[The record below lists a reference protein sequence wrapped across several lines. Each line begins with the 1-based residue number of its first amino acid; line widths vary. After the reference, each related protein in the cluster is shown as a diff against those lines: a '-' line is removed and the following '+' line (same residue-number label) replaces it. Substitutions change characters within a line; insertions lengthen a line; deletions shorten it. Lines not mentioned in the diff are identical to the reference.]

1 MGLLDK
7 LIDKIVDSAKK
18 KKADSV
24 VTKLTKG
31 NPRFAKAVENHKK
44 SVDALKA
51 EIEAMAKEKGIKL

>member
-31 NPRFAKAVENHKK
+31 NPRFAKAVEDHKK

>member
-44 SVDALKA
+44 SLDALKA

>member
-1 MGLLDK
+1 M
-7 LIDKIVDSAKK
+7 DSAKK
-18 KKADSV
+18 KNADSV